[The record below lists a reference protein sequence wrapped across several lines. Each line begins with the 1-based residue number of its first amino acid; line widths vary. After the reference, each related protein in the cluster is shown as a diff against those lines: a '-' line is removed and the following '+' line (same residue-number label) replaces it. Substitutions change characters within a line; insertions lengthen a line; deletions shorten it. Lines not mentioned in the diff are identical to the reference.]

1 MEIFSNIWNILTTEN
16 EMVTKIINAPTIIIE
31 AWLLFSLATS
41 ILKIEYNKKQEII
54 YIIALCVISLL
65 DEFIIPEPINVYINY
80 IFMFLIIKYVL
91 NINTVKTILAI
102 IVPTVFV
109 ALVSTLTLNPFLK
122 LLKITSTELNSIPIN
137 QLTYLII
144 LYLILFILAYL
155 LKHFKLDFSLL
166 DEMDKNSKRIIIFN
180 LLLGFI
186 TLATQAVLTYYYVS
200 IIPISITILNLILLL
215 AYFSISFY
223 SMTRIIKLQITTQNL
238 ESAENYNETLSY
250 LYDNV
255 KAFQHDFNNMIFIIG
270 GYVEA
275 NDTEGL
281 KKYYKNLE
289 KDSERVNNVALL
301 NPKLINNSGIYNL
314 LMSKYKKANSEKVE
328 IKLEF
333 FFDFE
338 KLKMPI
344 YEFSRILGILL
355 DNAIE
360 AAKETEEKQVNI
372 LFRDSTRNNTQIIS
386 IENSYKNKHVDTNKI
401 FEKGV
406 SQKQNHMGMG
416 LWEVKQILNR
426 NNNVNLITTKD
437 EKFFKQTIE
446 IYY

>member
-1 MEIFSNIWNILTTEN
+1 MEILSSIWNIMTTEN
-16 EMVTKIINAPTIIIE
+16 EMVTKIITIPTIPIE
-31 AWLLFSLATS
+31 IWLS
-41 ILKIEYNKKQEII
+41 
-54 YIIALCVISLL
+54 
-65 DEFIIPEPINVYINY
+65 
-80 IFMFLIIKYVL
+80 FLIIK
-91 NINTVKTILAI
+91 NILKVDTSKGQGYCYIISLSIISLLTKFFIPEPFNSFVNYIVMFI
-102 IVPTVFV
+102 IV
-109 ALVSTLTLNPFLK
+109 K
-122 LLKITSTELNSIPIN
+122 L
-137 QLTYLII
+137 
-144 LYLILFILAYL
+144 L
-155 LKHFKLDFSLL
+155 LKHSIIKSVLCTILPTIFFALIGTLILKPFLTIFKLSYSEVEIIPIYRLMYLSIMYMTIGLSILIIKSKALMLNFNEDFNK
-166 DEMDKNSKRIIIFN
+166 ENKKVIIFN
-180 LLLGFI
+180 LSLGFF
-186 TLATQAVLTYYYVS
+186 TLAVQLTITVFYTDILPSYIIFLSFVS
-200 IIPISITILNLILLL
+200 LFAYFFISI
-215 AYFSISFY
+215 Y
-223 SMTRIIKLQITTQNL
+223 SLTRTMKLQITTTNL

-270 GYVEA
+270 GYIEA

-386 IENSYKNKHVDTNKI
+386 IENSYKNKDVDTNKI
-401 FEKGV
+401 FEKGET
-406 SQKQNHMGMG
+406 QKQNHMGMG

-426 NNNVNLITTKD
+426 NNNVNLITKKD